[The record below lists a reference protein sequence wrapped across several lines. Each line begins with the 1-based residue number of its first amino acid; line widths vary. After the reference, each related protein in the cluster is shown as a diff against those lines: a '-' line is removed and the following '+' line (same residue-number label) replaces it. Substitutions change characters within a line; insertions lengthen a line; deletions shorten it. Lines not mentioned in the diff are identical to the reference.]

1 MNVATKNA
9 SNVPNQPP
17 PTPSPRLGAAAL
29 AYDKTKQAAPKLTA
43 KGQGLVAE
51 KILAVAAAHNIPIRQ
66 DADLLSILS
75 KVELD
80 TEVPIEVYAV
90 VAEIFAYLYQ
100 TNAKAKATP

>member
-1 MNVATKNA
+1 M
-9 SNVPNQPP
+9 PNPTQPP
-17 PTPSPRLGAAAL
+17 APPPRLGAAAL
-29 AYDKTKQAAPKLTA
+29 AYDKAKQAAPKLTA

-80 TEVPIEVYAV
+80 TEVPVEVYAV